1 MSLAETIQDA
11 NKAKNLVIGYRESR
25 KFLKLNDAK
34 LIVVARNSPE
44 KMKKEMEHNARIS
57 RVKVEEFEGSSKEL
71 GVLCG
76 KPYPVCVLVVK

>member
-1 MSLAETIQDA
+1 
-11 NKAKNLVIGYRESR
+11 
-25 KFLKLNDAK
+25 
-34 LIVVARNSPE
+34 
-44 KMKKEMEHNARIS
+44 MKKEMEHNARIS